1 MAIQGSL
8 REAALPDVIQLLFLG
23 RRTGCLAVA
32 DRQSH
37 ASVFFEDGWVTHA
50 AIVNRRDRLGDMLVK
65 SGRVTPQLLDQAIA
79 RQGQSHGQRLG
90 SILVEL
96 GAITREEL
104 ANAIHVQVEE
114 AVFTLFTWTSGTFSF
129 EPGVAPDPDVDR
141 VRISPDSL
149 LLEGARRID
158 EWSLIE
164 KKISSFDLVFARDRN
179 VEPGADLQFSSAQER
194 LLPLVDGRRD
204 VRALVNESGL
214 TEYDAC
220 QALYGLLTAGLVHR
234 TGTSAPATV
243 GRSLD
248 LQIDEHRNLG
258 IAFFRT
264 GMLEEAERE
273 FRRVAE
279 LRPSEGQAPYYL
291 GLIAGRQERWNDAAA
306 LFRLAADRAGPRA
319 SILHNLGVALSQ
331 AGEPDQAEARLGDA
345 SGRAPNDPRILLGW
359 GIAALERGDA
369 GLAVVRLTRSREIFG
384 ERTPPLW
391 FWAAARAHAAG
402 GELERALAIAAEG
415 CTRFPG
421 DPVLL
426 NNQAVFLEASGDLVG
441 AEAALNAALVE
452 APSLP
457 QISKNLG
464 DICYRL
470 GRFDDAWDAYQRAV
484 RLHPNLGDDLHFKL
498 GNLALKRGDPESA
511 RGYWGR
517 AVELNPRHQ
526 LARANLQTLGTNG

>member
-8 REAALPDVIQLLFLG
+8 REASLPDVIQLLFLG
-23 RRTGCLAVA
+23 RRSGCLAVA

-65 SGRVTPQLLDQAIA
+65 SGRVTPAVLDQAIA
-79 RQGQSHGQRLG
+79 RQAQSQGQRLG

-96 GAITREEL
+96 GAITRQEL
-104 ANAIHVQVEE
+104 ADAIHVQVEE
-114 AVFTLFTWTSGTFSF
+114 AVYTLFTWTSGSFSF
-129 EPGVAPDPDVDR
+129 EPAVAPDDDVDR
-141 VRISPDSL
+141 VRISPDAL
-149 LLEGARRID
+149 LLEGARRVD

-164 KKISSFDLVFARDRN
+164 KKIPSFDLVFARDRSA
-179 VEPGADLQFSSAQER
+179 EPGADLEFSAAQQR

-204 VRALVNESGL
+204 VRALVDDSGL

-234 TGTSAPATV
+234 TGTSAPPAT

-291 GLIAGRQERWNDAAA
+291 GLIAGRQERWTDAAA
-306 LFRLAADRAGPRA
+306 LFRHAADRAGPRA

-359 GIAALERGDA
+359 GLAALERGDA
-369 GLAVVRLTRSREIFG
+369 PLAVVRFTRSREIFG

-391 FWAAARAHAAG
+391 FWAAARAHAVG
-402 GELERALAIAAEG
+402 GDLEQALAIATEG
-415 CTRFPG
+415 SIRFPG

-426 NNQAVFLEASGDLVG
+426 NNQAVFLEASGDLAG
-441 AEAALNAALVE
+441 AEGALQAALAE

-498 GNLALKRGDPESA
+498 GNLALKRGDPDAA
-511 RGYWGR
+511 RGHWGR

-526 LARANLQTLGTNG
+526 LARANLQTLGGDG

>member
-306 LFRLAADRAGPRA
+306 IVPPRRRSGRA
-319 SILHNLGVALSQ
+319 SRIDPAQPRSGALQ

-345 SGRAPNDPRILLGW
+345 SGRAP
-359 GIAALERGDA
+359 E
-369 GLAVVRLTRSREIFG
+369 RSRASCSAG
-384 ERTPPLW
+384 ASRRWSVAMPASRSCVLPVRARSSATDPTALVLGCR
-391 FWAAARAHAAG
+391 ARAQRPGVSWSA
-402 GELERALAIAAEG
+402 RSPSQAEG

-464 DICYRL
+464 DICYRWA
-470 GRFDDAWDAYQRAV
+470 GSTT
-484 RLHPNLGDDLHFKL
+484 
-498 GNLALKRGDPESA
+498 RGTRTSA
-511 RGYWGR
+511 RSACIPTWGTISISSWGISR
-517 AVELNPRHQ
+517 
-526 LARANLQTLGTNG
+526 